1 MTTVFKYLIN
11 DNNIPVFFGT
21 DILHNSLVQVAKSA
35 GFLVISYDLVSC
47 RFVAKC
53 FGEST
58 TLKIESNPIVDKV
71 IIEKFLNNTAK
82 LAVFTENKCEI
93 KKTG

>member
-1 MTTVFKYLIN
+1 MTTVFKYIIN
-11 DNNIPVFFGT
+11 DNNLPVFFGT
-21 DILHNSLVQVAKSA
+21 DILHNSLGQVARSA

-58 TLKIESNPIVDKV
+58 TLKIESNPIVDKA
-71 IIEKFLNNTAK
+71 IIESFLNNTSR
-82 LAVFTENKCEI
+82 LAVFTKNKCEI
-93 KKTG
+93 QKTG